1 MGVSFYEI
9 ARKTQ
14 MLPSS
19 VSPFLGFTAWSST
32 KEPEQVFHLLETI
45 YAAFDG
51 IAKRRRIYKVETVG
65 GE

>member
-45 YAAFDG
+45 Y
-51 IAKRRRIYKVETVG
+51 KVETVG